1 MISFKSHIN
10 EAATVAQNT
19 LQLVMLY
26 RHAVNDAKKGKDIKA
41 YKAKIYEYE
50 KKLNLPLGKF

>member
-10 EAATVAQNT
+10 EAYSKDV

-26 RHAVNDAKKGKDIKA
+26 RHAVNDAKKGRDIKA

>member
-10 EAATVAQNT
+10 EAYSKDV

-26 RHAVNDAKKGKDIKA
+26 RHAVNDAKKGRDIKA

-50 KKLNLPLGKF
+50 NKLNLPLGKF